1 MVFIVLPC
9 SRIESNLSS
18 LCSTAALRSGLP
30 DSMTPQE
37 KKKYS
42 TKSLRGGG
50 ITQAANHP
58 QTGFFEVTA
67 ASGHSTQTN
76 LDSYL
81 DRKNPLRTIPAV
93 MALQGEPDIHAKVV
107 VPLLDALF
115 AGLAVADKAVVIT
128 GVERLLQCM
137 FTINV
142 PDYMA
147 GGKNRVIVEISAASM
162 LFHHPEISKIQGN
175 LVSSTLLNATRT
187 ANIQDPRYPH
197 ETPAGILSIYSK
209 LIRADFNRRKQES
222 RVQSIASSG
231 GSSAAQ
237 WAMVANILD
246 GVHEIK
252 NTVRDVVQEAASQR
266 GTIATLEGHLHS
278 LSSSRD
284 DLKSTLSST
293 LKENASLKAAVSTL
307 VIRQFWIGAHSTII
321 TATSIAT
328 STASCQSND
337 VPNPSARSRR
347 PSRSPSASSHTS
359 RGCRKC
365 LTPPR
370 IRP

>member
-1 MVFIVLPC
+1 
-9 SRIESNLSS
+9 
-18 LCSTAALRSGLP
+18 
-30 DSMTPQE
+30 
-37 KKKYS
+37 
-42 TKSLRGGG
+42 
-50 ITQAANHP
+50 
-58 QTGFFEVTA
+58 
-67 ASGHSTQTN
+67 
-76 LDSYL
+76 
-81 DRKNPLRTIPAV
+81 

-278 LSSSRD
+278 LSSESHSRKKPEKG
-284 DLKSTLSST
+284 LAGFRGFSRIFALR
-293 LKENASLKAAVSTL
+293 ASRTFAGFRASRFAGFRGQLHEIQL
-307 VIRQFWIGAHSTII
+307 VRGFS
-321 TATSIAT
+321 
-328 STASCQSND
+328 
-337 VPNPSARSRR
+337 RSR
-347 PSRSPSASSHTS
+347 TS
-359 RGCRKC
+359 RVGMDR
-365 LTPPR
+365 
-370 IRP
+370 